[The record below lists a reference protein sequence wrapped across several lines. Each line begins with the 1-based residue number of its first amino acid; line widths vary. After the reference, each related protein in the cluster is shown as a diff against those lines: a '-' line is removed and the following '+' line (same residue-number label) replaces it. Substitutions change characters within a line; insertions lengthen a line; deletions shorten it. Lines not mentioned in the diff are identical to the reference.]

1 MVDYYQLLNLGGR
14 DCPTWH
20 TETGADHFYVC
31 GFNGIHVCIQ
41 KTKGIEL
48 EEKITGCEWLR
59 YYQRETKMSHGK
71 VIKQLCQEKDIQ
83 NFLPIS
89 ILANP
94 LI

>member
-1 MVDYYQLLNLGGR
+1 MEETVLPD
-14 DCPTWH
+14 
-20 TETGADHFYVC
+20 TETRADHFYVC

-41 KTKGIEL
+41 KTRGIEL
-48 EEKITGCEWLR
+48 EVKITGYEWLR
-59 YYQRETKMSHGK
+59 YYHQENKTSHGK

-83 NFLPIS
+83 NFFPIS